1 MLDERSRNGRSRGE
15 LTFIKKDGS
24 KFPEKY
30 QQIFLK
36 IKMVFMDT
44 FMVIRDI
51 SGRKNAEYSFLISFI
66 E

>member
-24 KFPEKY
+24 KFPGE
-30 QQIFLK
+30 ISTN
-36 IKMVFMDT
+36 VFMDKNGIMDT
-44 FMVIRDI
+44 FMIIRDI
-51 SGRKNAEYSFLISFI
+51 SGRKNAEYFFLISFI